1 MRVMEGN
8 HNISEFF
15 IFALLGMIELQII
28 LMNADELFM
37 NYLTIFS
44 KDAASKVSH
53 LYVFLLFQLEKQVF
67 QPLLLL
73 KAFLVDFMNIWMK
86 TKEIRV

>member
-15 IFALLGMIELQII
+15 IFALLGMIDLQII

-37 NYLTIFS
+37 IYLTTFS

-53 LYVFLLFQLEKQVF
+53 LYVFLLLQLVKHAFE
-67 QPLLLL
+67 PLLLL